1 MNLDDTILESIRP
14 THVENAHHR
23 IVEEFG
29 HQYDIVATPILNP
42 SPRQQVVLQQ
52 VNSRVP
58 EPVFHYDEVKS
69 LPDRTWIF
77 QEWKVEFKDGV
88 MKVSEKV
95 EQPFLF
101 IFHRSRKYVRQ
112 ELRGRDVHQRFLAW
126 MTDSRMSPDAKTF
139 FRTAMVHHV
148 NSHKKDRESKS
159 PLGKTEIQPIHTSR
173 DMVAAVEP
181 SGLINADYYNWAES
195 VESLPDF

>member
-14 THVENAHHR
+14 THVQTAHRR

-29 HQYDIVATPILNP
+29 QQHDIVATPILNP

-52 VNSRVP
+52 VSSRIP

-69 LPDRTWIF
+69 LPNQTWIF
-77 QEWKVEFKDGV
+77 QEWKVDFKDGV
-88 MKVSEKV
+88 MSVSERV
-95 EQPFLF
+95 ERPFLF
-101 IFHRSRKYVRQ
+101 IFHRSRQYVRK
-112 ELRGRDVHQRFLAW
+112 EFRGRDVHQRFLAW
-126 MTDSRMSPDAKTF
+126 MTDSRLSSDAKTF
-139 FRTAMVHHV
+139 FRTAMDHHV
-148 NSHKKDRESKS
+148 NSHKKRRERKS
-159 PLGKTEIQPIHTSR
+159 PLGKTQIQPIHTST

-181 SGLINADYYNWAES
+181 SGLINADYYNWTES